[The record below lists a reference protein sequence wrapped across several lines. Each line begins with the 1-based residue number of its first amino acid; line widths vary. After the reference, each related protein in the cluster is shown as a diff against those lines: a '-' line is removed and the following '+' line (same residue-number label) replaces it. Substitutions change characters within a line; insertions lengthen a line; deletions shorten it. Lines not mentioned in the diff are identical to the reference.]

1 MLLERVEIVGFRGI
15 NRLSLMLE
23 QNNVLIGENAWG
35 KSSLLDALT
44 LLLSPEFD
52 LYHFVRDDFWFPP
65 GDIQGREHH
74 LHIILTFRETE
85 PGRHRVRRFR
95 PLQRCWVPCDDGYH
109 RVFYRLEGELAED
122 ESVMTLRSF
131 IDGEGEALVLEEID
145 ELARH
150 LVRLMPVLR
159 LRDARFMRRIHNGT
173 VPHSPQIEIT
183 ARQLDFLSRE
193 LVSHPQNLSDGQ
205 IRQGLSAMVQLLEH
219 YFAEQSSAQTR
230 HRLMRRRSHDE
241 QRSWRY
247 LDIINRMIDK
257 PGGRS
262 HRVILLGLFAT
273 LLQAKGT
280 VRLDRDARPLLLI
293 EDPETRLHPIMLS
306 VAWHL
311 LNLLPLQRVT
321 TTNSGELLSL
331 TPVEQVCRLVREST
345 RVSAWRLGPGGMNA
359 EESRR
364 IAFHIRFNRA
374 SSLFA
379 RCWLLVEGETETWVI
394 NELARQCGHHFDAEG
409 VKVIEFAQSGLKPL
423 IKFARRM
430 GIQWHVLVDGDGE
443 DSALLKRAL
452 AGMIDLMPASM
463 ALLAP
468 NVNSYRRFQPGM
480 YVPTQASWGHNNR
493 TVALRIPCGERQ
505 NHRVEYRVAGADA
518 NPCLVMAA
526 IFAGILHGLDNP
538 QLPLQE
544 EVEGNGLEQE
554 GLPFPIRQSDALW
567 EFMQN
572 DHLRERLGERFCHVF
587 HACKHDELLQFE
599 RLITETEIEWMLKN
613 A

>member
-65 GDIQGREHH
+65 GEIQGREHH

-122 ESVMTLRSF
+122 DSVMTLRSF

-430 GIQWHVLVDGDGE
+430 GIQWHVLVDGDEAGKKYAATVRGLLNNDRE
-443 DSALLKRAL
+443 LERDHLTSLPALDMEHFMYRQGFDDVYHRVAQIPDNVPMNMRRVITKAIHRSSKPDLAIEVAMEAGRRGVDAVPTLLKKMFSRVLWLARGRA
-452 AGMIDLMPASM
+452 D
-463 ALLAP
+463 
-468 NVNSYRRFQPGM
+468 
-480 YVPTQASWGHNNR
+480 
-493 TVALRIPCGERQ
+493 
-505 NHRVEYRVAGADA
+505 
-518 NPCLVMAA
+518 
-526 IFAGILHGLDNP
+526 
-538 QLPLQE
+538 
-544 EVEGNGLEQE
+544 
-554 GLPFPIRQSDALW
+554 
-567 EFMQN
+567 
-572 DHLRERLGERFCHVF
+572 
-587 HACKHDELLQFE
+587 
-599 RLITETEIEWMLKN
+599 
-613 A
+613 

>member
-122 ESVMTLRSF
+122 DSVMTLRSF

-331 TPVEQVCRLVREST
+331 TPVELVCRLVREST

-430 GIQWHVLVDGDGE
+430 GIQWHVLVDGDEAGKKYAATVRGLLNNDRE
-443 DSALLKRAL
+443 LERDHLTSLPALDMEHFMYRQGFDDVYHRVAQIPDNVPMNMRRVITKAIHRSSKPDLAIEVAMEAGRRGVDAVPTLLKKMFSRVLWLARGRA
-452 AGMIDLMPASM
+452 D
-463 ALLAP
+463 
-468 NVNSYRRFQPGM
+468 
-480 YVPTQASWGHNNR
+480 
-493 TVALRIPCGERQ
+493 
-505 NHRVEYRVAGADA
+505 
-518 NPCLVMAA
+518 
-526 IFAGILHGLDNP
+526 
-538 QLPLQE
+538 
-544 EVEGNGLEQE
+544 
-554 GLPFPIRQSDALW
+554 
-567 EFMQN
+567 
-572 DHLRERLGERFCHVF
+572 
-587 HACKHDELLQFE
+587 
-599 RLITETEIEWMLKN
+599 
-613 A
+613 

>member
-109 RVFYRLEGELAED
+109 RVFYRLEGELAGD
-122 ESVMTLRSF
+122 DSVMTLRSF

-430 GIQWHVLVDGDGE
+430 GIQWHVLVDGDEAGKKYAATVRGLLNNDRE
-443 DSALLKRAL
+443 LERDHLTSLPALDMEHFMYRQGFDDVYHRVAQIPDNVPMNMRRVITKAIHRSSKPDLAIEVAMEAGRRGVDAVPTLLKKMFSRVLWLARGRA
-452 AGMIDLMPASM
+452 D
-463 ALLAP
+463 
-468 NVNSYRRFQPGM
+468 
-480 YVPTQASWGHNNR
+480 
-493 TVALRIPCGERQ
+493 
-505 NHRVEYRVAGADA
+505 
-518 NPCLVMAA
+518 
-526 IFAGILHGLDNP
+526 
-538 QLPLQE
+538 
-544 EVEGNGLEQE
+544 
-554 GLPFPIRQSDALW
+554 
-567 EFMQN
+567 
-572 DHLRERLGERFCHVF
+572 
-587 HACKHDELLQFE
+587 
-599 RLITETEIEWMLKN
+599 
-613 A
+613 

>member
-109 RVFYRLEGELAED
+109 RVFYRLEGELAD
-122 ESVMTLRSF
+122 DDSVMTLRSF
-131 IDGEGEALVLEEID
+131 IDGEGEALVLEDID

-205 IRQGLSAMVQLLEH
+205 IREGLSAMVQLLEH

-262 HRVILLGLFAT
+262 HRVILLGLFST

-331 TPVEQVCRLVREST
+331 TPVEQVCRLVRESS

-359 EESRR
+359 EDSRR

-430 GIQWHVLVDGDGE
+430 GIQWHVLVDGDEAGKKYAATVLGLLNNDRE
-443 DSALLKRAL
+443 LERDHLTSLPAMDMEHFMYRQGFDDVYHRVAQIPDNVPMNMRRVITKAIHRSSKPDLAIEVAMEAGRRGVDAVPTLLKKMFSRVLWLARGRA
-452 AGMIDLMPASM
+452 D
-463 ALLAP
+463 
-468 NVNSYRRFQPGM
+468 
-480 YVPTQASWGHNNR
+480 
-493 TVALRIPCGERQ
+493 
-505 NHRVEYRVAGADA
+505 
-518 NPCLVMAA
+518 
-526 IFAGILHGLDNP
+526 
-538 QLPLQE
+538 
-544 EVEGNGLEQE
+544 
-554 GLPFPIRQSDALW
+554 
-567 EFMQN
+567 
-572 DHLRERLGERFCHVF
+572 
-587 HACKHDELLQFE
+587 
-599 RLITETEIEWMLKN
+599 
-613 A
+613 

>member
-122 ESVMTLRSF
+122 DSVMTLRSF
-131 IDGEGEALVLEEID
+131 IDGGGEALVLEEID

-311 LNLLPLQRVT
+311 LNLLPLQRVA

-430 GIQWHVLVDGDGE
+430 GIQWHVLVDGDEAGKKYAATVRGLLNNDRE
-443 DSALLKRAL
+443 LERDHLTSLPALDMEHFMYRQGFDDVYHRVAQIPDNVPMNMRRVITKAIHRSSKPDLAIEVAMEAGRRGVDAVPTLLKKMFSRVLWLARGRA
-452 AGMIDLMPASM
+452 D
-463 ALLAP
+463 
-468 NVNSYRRFQPGM
+468 
-480 YVPTQASWGHNNR
+480 
-493 TVALRIPCGERQ
+493 
-505 NHRVEYRVAGADA
+505 
-518 NPCLVMAA
+518 
-526 IFAGILHGLDNP
+526 
-538 QLPLQE
+538 
-544 EVEGNGLEQE
+544 
-554 GLPFPIRQSDALW
+554 
-567 EFMQN
+567 
-572 DHLRERLGERFCHVF
+572 
-587 HACKHDELLQFE
+587 
-599 RLITETEIEWMLKN
+599 
-613 A
+613 

>member
-122 ESVMTLRSF
+122 DSLMTLRSF

-430 GIQWHVLVDGDGE
+430 GIQWHVLVDGDEAGKKYAATVRGLLNNDRE
-443 DSALLKRAL
+443 LERDHLTSLPALDMEHFMYRQGFDDVYHRVAQIPDNVPMNMRRVITKAIHRSSKPDLAIEVAMEAGRRGVDAVPTLLKKMFSRVLWLARGRA
-452 AGMIDLMPASM
+452 D
-463 ALLAP
+463 
-468 NVNSYRRFQPGM
+468 
-480 YVPTQASWGHNNR
+480 
-493 TVALRIPCGERQ
+493 
-505 NHRVEYRVAGADA
+505 
-518 NPCLVMAA
+518 
-526 IFAGILHGLDNP
+526 
-538 QLPLQE
+538 
-544 EVEGNGLEQE
+544 
-554 GLPFPIRQSDALW
+554 
-567 EFMQN
+567 
-572 DHLRERLGERFCHVF
+572 
-587 HACKHDELLQFE
+587 
-599 RLITETEIEWMLKN
+599 
-613 A
+613 

>member
-122 ESVMTLRSF
+122 DSVMTLRSF

-430 GIQWHVLVDGDGE
+430 GIQWHVLVDGDEAGKKYAATVRGLLNNDRE
-443 DSALLKRAL
+443 LERDHLTSLPALDMEHFMYRQGFDDVYHRVAQIPDNVPMNMRLVITKAIHRSSKPDLAIEVAMEAGRRGVDAVPTLLKKMFSRVLWLARGRA
-452 AGMIDLMPASM
+452 D
-463 ALLAP
+463 
-468 NVNSYRRFQPGM
+468 
-480 YVPTQASWGHNNR
+480 
-493 TVALRIPCGERQ
+493 
-505 NHRVEYRVAGADA
+505 
-518 NPCLVMAA
+518 
-526 IFAGILHGLDNP
+526 
-538 QLPLQE
+538 
-544 EVEGNGLEQE
+544 
-554 GLPFPIRQSDALW
+554 
-567 EFMQN
+567 
-572 DHLRERLGERFCHVF
+572 
-587 HACKHDELLQFE
+587 
-599 RLITETEIEWMLKN
+599 
-613 A
+613 

>member
-52 LYHFVRDDFWFPP
+52 LYHFVRDDFWLPP

-122 ESVMTLRSF
+122 DSVMTLRSF

-430 GIQWHVLVDGDGE
+430 GIQWHVLVDGDEAGKKYAATVRGLLNNDRE
-443 DSALLKRAL
+443 LERDHLTSLPALDMEHFMYRQGFDDVYHRVAQIPDNVPMNMRRVITKAIHRSSKPDLAIEVAMEAGRRGVDAVPTLLKKMFSRVLWLARGRA
-452 AGMIDLMPASM
+452 D
-463 ALLAP
+463 
-468 NVNSYRRFQPGM
+468 
-480 YVPTQASWGHNNR
+480 
-493 TVALRIPCGERQ
+493 
-505 NHRVEYRVAGADA
+505 
-518 NPCLVMAA
+518 
-526 IFAGILHGLDNP
+526 
-538 QLPLQE
+538 
-544 EVEGNGLEQE
+544 
-554 GLPFPIRQSDALW
+554 
-567 EFMQN
+567 
-572 DHLRERLGERFCHVF
+572 
-587 HACKHDELLQFE
+587 
-599 RLITETEIEWMLKN
+599 
-613 A
+613 

>member
-52 LYHFVRDDFWFPP
+52 LYHFVRDDFWFPA

-109 RVFYRLEGELAED
+109 RVFYRLKGELAD
-122 ESVMTLRSF
+122 DDSVMTLRSF
-131 IDGEGEALVLEEID
+131 IDGEGEALVLEDID

-331 TPVEQVCRLVREST
+331 TPVEQVCRLVRESA

-430 GIQWHVLVDGDGE
+430 GIQWHVLVDGDEAGKKYAATVRGLLNNDRE
-443 DSALLKRAL
+443 LERDHLTALPALDMEHFMYRQGFDDVYHRVAQIPDNVPMNMRRVITKAIHRSSKPDLAIEVAMEAGRRGVDAVPTLLKKMFSRVLWLARGRA
-452 AGMIDLMPASM
+452 D
-463 ALLAP
+463 
-468 NVNSYRRFQPGM
+468 
-480 YVPTQASWGHNNR
+480 
-493 TVALRIPCGERQ
+493 
-505 NHRVEYRVAGADA
+505 
-518 NPCLVMAA
+518 
-526 IFAGILHGLDNP
+526 
-538 QLPLQE
+538 
-544 EVEGNGLEQE
+544 
-554 GLPFPIRQSDALW
+554 
-567 EFMQN
+567 
-572 DHLRERLGERFCHVF
+572 
-587 HACKHDELLQFE
+587 
-599 RLITETEIEWMLKN
+599 
-613 A
+613 

>member
-1 MLLERVEIVGFRGI
+1 GFRGI

-122 ESVMTLRSF
+122 DSVMTLRSF

-430 GIQWHVLVDGDGE
+430 GIQWHVLVDGDEAGKKYAATVRGLLNNDRE
-443 DSALLKRAL
+443 LERDHLTSLPALDMEHFMYRQGFDDVYHRVAQIPDNVPMNMRRVITKAIHRSSKPDLAIEVAMEAGRRGVDAVPTLLKKMFSRVLWLARGRA
-452 AGMIDLMPASM
+452 D
-463 ALLAP
+463 
-468 NVNSYRRFQPGM
+468 
-480 YVPTQASWGHNNR
+480 
-493 TVALRIPCGERQ
+493 
-505 NHRVEYRVAGADA
+505 
-518 NPCLVMAA
+518 
-526 IFAGILHGLDNP
+526 
-538 QLPLQE
+538 
-544 EVEGNGLEQE
+544 
-554 GLPFPIRQSDALW
+554 
-567 EFMQN
+567 
-572 DHLRERLGERFCHVF
+572 
-587 HACKHDELLQFE
+587 
-599 RLITETEIEWMLKN
+599 
-613 A
+613 

>member
-122 ESVMTLRSF
+122 DSVMTLRSF

-430 GIQWHVLVDGDGE
+430 GIQWHVLVDGDEAGKNYAATVRGLLNNDRE
-443 DSALLKRAL
+443 LERDHLTSLPALDMEHFMYRQGFDDVYHRVAQIPDNVPMNMRRVITKAIHRSSKPGLAIEVAMEAGRRGVDAVPTLLKKMFSRVLWLARGRA
-452 AGMIDLMPASM
+452 D
-463 ALLAP
+463 
-468 NVNSYRRFQPGM
+468 
-480 YVPTQASWGHNNR
+480 
-493 TVALRIPCGERQ
+493 
-505 NHRVEYRVAGADA
+505 
-518 NPCLVMAA
+518 
-526 IFAGILHGLDNP
+526 
-538 QLPLQE
+538 
-544 EVEGNGLEQE
+544 
-554 GLPFPIRQSDALW
+554 
-567 EFMQN
+567 
-572 DHLRERLGERFCHVF
+572 
-587 HACKHDELLQFE
+587 
-599 RLITETEIEWMLKN
+599 
-613 A
+613 

>member
-52 LYHFVRDDFWFPP
+52 LYHFIRDDFWFPP

-74 LHIILTFRETE
+74 LHIILTLRETE

-122 ESVMTLRSF
+122 DSVMTLRSF

-430 GIQWHVLVDGDGE
+430 GIQWHVLVDGDEAGKKYAATVRGLLNNDRE
-443 DSALLKRAL
+443 LERDHLTSLPALDMEHFMYRQGFDDVYHRVAQIPDNVPMNIRRVITKAIHRSSKPDLAIEVAMEAGRRGVDAVPTLLKKMFSRVLWLARGRA
-452 AGMIDLMPASM
+452 D
-463 ALLAP
+463 
-468 NVNSYRRFQPGM
+468 
-480 YVPTQASWGHNNR
+480 
-493 TVALRIPCGERQ
+493 
-505 NHRVEYRVAGADA
+505 
-518 NPCLVMAA
+518 
-526 IFAGILHGLDNP
+526 
-538 QLPLQE
+538 
-544 EVEGNGLEQE
+544 
-554 GLPFPIRQSDALW
+554 
-567 EFMQN
+567 
-572 DHLRERLGERFCHVF
+572 
-587 HACKHDELLQFE
+587 
-599 RLITETEIEWMLKN
+599 
-613 A
+613 

>member
-122 ESVMTLRSF
+122 DSVMTLRSF

-159 LRDARFMRRIHNGT
+159 LRDARLMRRIHNGT

-430 GIQWHVLVDGDGE
+430 GIQWHVLVDGDEAGKKYAATVRGLLNNDRE
-443 DSALLKRAL
+443 LERDHLTSLPALDMEHFMYRQGFDDVYHRVAQIPDNVPMNMRRVITKAIHRSSKPDLAIEVAMEAGRRGVDAVPTLLKKMFSRVLWLARGRA
-452 AGMIDLMPASM
+452 D
-463 ALLAP
+463 
-468 NVNSYRRFQPGM
+468 
-480 YVPTQASWGHNNR
+480 
-493 TVALRIPCGERQ
+493 
-505 NHRVEYRVAGADA
+505 
-518 NPCLVMAA
+518 
-526 IFAGILHGLDNP
+526 
-538 QLPLQE
+538 
-544 EVEGNGLEQE
+544 
-554 GLPFPIRQSDALW
+554 
-567 EFMQN
+567 
-572 DHLRERLGERFCHVF
+572 
-587 HACKHDELLQFE
+587 
-599 RLITETEIEWMLKN
+599 
-613 A
+613 

>member
-122 ESVMTLRSF
+122 DSVMTLRSF

-280 VRLDRDARPLLLI
+280 VSLDRDARPLLLI

-430 GIQWHVLVDGDGE
+430 GIQWHVLVDGDEAGKKYAATVRGLLNNDRE
-443 DSALLKRAL
+443 LERDHLTSLPALDMEHFMYRQGFDDVYHRVAQIPDNVPMNMRRVITKAIHRSSKPDLAIEVAMEAGRRGVDAVPTLLKKMFSRVLWLARGRA
-452 AGMIDLMPASM
+452 D
-463 ALLAP
+463 
-468 NVNSYRRFQPGM
+468 
-480 YVPTQASWGHNNR
+480 
-493 TVALRIPCGERQ
+493 
-505 NHRVEYRVAGADA
+505 
-518 NPCLVMAA
+518 
-526 IFAGILHGLDNP
+526 
-538 QLPLQE
+538 
-544 EVEGNGLEQE
+544 
-554 GLPFPIRQSDALW
+554 
-567 EFMQN
+567 
-572 DHLRERLGERFCHVF
+572 
-587 HACKHDELLQFE
+587 
-599 RLITETEIEWMLKN
+599 
-613 A
+613 

>member
-122 ESVMTLRSF
+122 DSVMTLRSF

-430 GIQWHVLVDGDGE
+430 GIQWHVLVDGDEAGE
-443 DSALLKRAL
+443 KYAATVRGLLNNDRELERDHLTSLPALDMEHFMYRQGFDDVYHRVAQIPDNVPMNMRRVITKAIHRSSKPDLAIEVAMEAGRRGVDAVPTLLKKMFSRVLWLARGRA
-452 AGMIDLMPASM
+452 D
-463 ALLAP
+463 
-468 NVNSYRRFQPGM
+468 
-480 YVPTQASWGHNNR
+480 
-493 TVALRIPCGERQ
+493 
-505 NHRVEYRVAGADA
+505 
-518 NPCLVMAA
+518 
-526 IFAGILHGLDNP
+526 
-538 QLPLQE
+538 
-544 EVEGNGLEQE
+544 
-554 GLPFPIRQSDALW
+554 
-567 EFMQN
+567 
-572 DHLRERLGERFCHVF
+572 
-587 HACKHDELLQFE
+587 
-599 RLITETEIEWMLKN
+599 
-613 A
+613 

>member
-52 LYHFVRDDFWFPP
+52 LYHFVRDDFWFPA

-95 PLQRCWVPCDDGYH
+95 PLQRCWVSCDDGYH
-109 RVFYRLEGELAED
+109 RVFYRLEGELAD
-122 ESVMTLRSF
+122 DDSVMTLRSF
-131 IDGEGEALVLEEID
+131 IDGEGEALALEDID

-331 TPVEQVCRLVREST
+331 TPVEQVCRLVRESA

-430 GIQWHVLVDGDGE
+430 GIQWHVLVDGDEAGKKYAATVRGLLNNDRE
-443 DSALLKRAL
+443 LERDHLTALPALDMEHFMYRQGFDDVYHRVAQIPDNVPMNMRRVITKAIHRSSKPDLAIEVAMEAGRRGVDAVPTLLKKMFSRVLWLARGRA
-452 AGMIDLMPASM
+452 D
-463 ALLAP
+463 
-468 NVNSYRRFQPGM
+468 
-480 YVPTQASWGHNNR
+480 
-493 TVALRIPCGERQ
+493 
-505 NHRVEYRVAGADA
+505 
-518 NPCLVMAA
+518 
-526 IFAGILHGLDNP
+526 
-538 QLPLQE
+538 
-544 EVEGNGLEQE
+544 
-554 GLPFPIRQSDALW
+554 
-567 EFMQN
+567 
-572 DHLRERLGERFCHVF
+572 
-587 HACKHDELLQFE
+587 
-599 RLITETEIEWMLKN
+599 
-613 A
+613 

>member
-122 ESVMTLRSF
+122 DSVMTLRSF

-173 VPHSPQIEIT
+173 VPRSPQIEIT

-430 GIQWHVLVDGDGE
+430 GIQWHVLVDGDEAGKKYAATVRGLLNNDRE
-443 DSALLKRAL
+443 LERDHLTSLPALDMEHFMYRQGFDDVYHRVAQIPDNVPMNMRRVITKAIHRSSKPDLAIEVAMEAGRRGVDAVPTLLKKMFSRVLWLARGRA
-452 AGMIDLMPASM
+452 D
-463 ALLAP
+463 
-468 NVNSYRRFQPGM
+468 
-480 YVPTQASWGHNNR
+480 
-493 TVALRIPCGERQ
+493 
-505 NHRVEYRVAGADA
+505 
-518 NPCLVMAA
+518 
-526 IFAGILHGLDNP
+526 
-538 QLPLQE
+538 
-544 EVEGNGLEQE
+544 
-554 GLPFPIRQSDALW
+554 
-567 EFMQN
+567 
-572 DHLRERLGERFCHVF
+572 
-587 HACKHDELLQFE
+587 
-599 RLITETEIEWMLKN
+599 
-613 A
+613 